1 MDEIVSPERTA
12 IGAVRTSARSLRRRR
27 SRLDVRSVAT
37 GVALLVAVAWTIL
50 FGVGLVLG

>member
-1 MDEIVSPERTA
+1 MDEMVSPERSGISA
-12 IGAVRTSARSLRRRR
+12 ARISARSLRRRR
-27 SRLDVRSVAT
+27 KLDVRSVAT